1 MTIDRKTS
9 ALIVVDVQ
17 KDFCPGGALAV
28 REGDAVVGP
37 CNRAMRAF
45 DHIVLT
51 QDWHPLGHVSF
62 ASTWPGKPVFS
73 QVEVAGGAQTL
84 WPDHCVAGS
93 AGAGFHPRLESSRAS
108 LVLRKGRSVSLDSYS
123 AFLEN
128 DRRTSTGLAGWL
140 RELGVRDIYLAGLA
154 TDYCVLATGLDAL
167 AAGFRLNLVGDAVRG
182 VDLPEGSAAAAL
194 ERLRSLGATLVAS
207 DELEVLR

>member
-17 KDFCPGGALAV
+17 NDFCPGGALAV
-28 REGDAVVGP
+28 KGGDAVVEP
-37 CNRAMRAF
+37 CNRAMRFF

-62 ASTWPGKPVFS
+62 ASTWPGKRLYS
-73 QVEVAGGAQTL
+73 QIEVAGEAQTL

-93 AGAGFHPRLESSRAS
+93 AGADFHPRLDAPKAS
-108 LVLRKGRSVSLDSYS
+108 LVLRKGRSTSLDSYS

-128 DRRTSTGLAGWL
+128 DRRTSTGLAGYL
-140 RELGVRDIYLAGLA
+140 RELGVQDLYLAGLA
-154 TDYCVLATGLDAL
+154 TDYCVLASGLDAISS
-167 AAGFRLNLVGDAVRG
+167 GFRLCLIADAVRG
-182 VDLPEGSAAAAL
+182 VDLPAGSAIAAIEKL
-194 ERLRSLGATLVAS
+194 KTLGAAIIAVEDLGA
-207 DELEVLR
+207 LP